1 MNTTDKLTE
10 VLKQIERAD
19 QLKEYV
25 DELDGNLPYSNF
37 AEWFMSLENVKRI
50 GKAELIRRSNLD
62 RTYGYQI
69 LNGTRQPGRDKI
81 LLLCIAAGMTFDEV
95 QRGLKIA
102 GESILYSRKKRDAI
116 ITFAINE
123 HLTVSDT
130 QELLMQSGEDTM
142 E

>member
-25 DELDGNLPYSNF
+25 DELDGNLPYGSF
-37 AEWFMSLENVKRI
+37 AEYYDSIEGVKET
-50 GKAELIRRSNLD
+50 GKAELIRRSNID

-81 LLLCIAAGMTFDEV
+81 LLLCLAAGMALDEV
-95 QRGLKIA
+95 QRGLKIV

-130 QELLMQSGEDTM
+130 QELLIQFQEDIL